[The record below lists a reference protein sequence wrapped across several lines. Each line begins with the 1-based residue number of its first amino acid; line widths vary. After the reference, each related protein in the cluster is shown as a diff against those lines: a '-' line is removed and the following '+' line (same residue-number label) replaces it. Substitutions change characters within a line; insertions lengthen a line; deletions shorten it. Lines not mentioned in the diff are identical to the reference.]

1 MPSYAPPSNSSDLRV
16 KGKVFPC
23 PRDVT
28 GATLVSSPTALLA
41 HSSHSS
47 LTLFLQHLGRAPT
60 YSLCS
65 TQVSHPH
72 PTVLP
77 FSLHPLLTLWP
88 TQIRRL
94 STPPRTPHLSPC
106 FIFSISMYGFMC
118 CAECITIYTSQ
129 LLSLSPTSELLKG
142 RDSS

>member
-47 LTLFLQHLGRAPT
+47 LTLFLQHLGRGSYLQPLL
-60 YSLCS
+60 YPGVPSP
-65 TQVSHPH
+65 PH
-72 PTVLP
+72 SSP
-77 FSLHPLLTLWP
+77 FSLHPWLTLWP

-106 FIFSISMYGFMC
+106 FIFSISTYGFTC
-118 CAECITIYTSQ
+118 CAERITIYTSQ

-142 RDSS
+142 GDSS